1 MAIEVI
7 SNNRLV
13 AKSPRVMNRSNM
25 VVKVE
30 EPNEQRVLSNH
41 VVYEQPS
48 NMDIYGDP
56 KPIKAVEIDVKRNYN
71 VKKVD
76 TANLKSDTISTSV
89 NNKVDKLRALRNGN

>member
-7 SNNRLV
+7 SNDRLV
-13 AKSPRVMNRSNM
+13 AKSPRVMNRSNI

-30 EPNEQRVLSNH
+30 EPNEQRVLSNR

-56 KPIKAVEIDVKRNYN
+56 NPVKAVEVDYDRTFN
-71 VKKVD
+71 VPKVE
-76 TANLKSDTISTSV
+76 TTHLKSDVIATKV
-89 NNKVDKLRALRNGN
+89 NNKVDKLRALRNGS

>member
-7 SNNRLV
+7 SNDRLV
-13 AKSPRVMNRSNM
+13 ARSPRVMNRSNM

-30 EPNEQRVLSNH
+30 EPNEQRVLSNR

>member
-7 SNNRLV
+7 SNDRLV
-13 AKSPRVMNRSNM
+13 AKTPRVMNRSNI

-30 EPNEQRVLSNH
+30 EPNERGVLPNR
-41 VVYEQPS
+41 VVYEPPT
-48 NMDIYGDP
+48 NVDIYGDP
-56 KPIKAVEIDVKRNYN
+56 KPIKVVDVEIKHNYN